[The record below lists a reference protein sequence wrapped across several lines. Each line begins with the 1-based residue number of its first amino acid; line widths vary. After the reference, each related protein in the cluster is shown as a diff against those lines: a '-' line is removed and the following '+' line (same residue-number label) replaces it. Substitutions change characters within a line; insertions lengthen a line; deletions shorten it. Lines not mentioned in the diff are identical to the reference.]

1 MKKQIKKDLTKIKKT
16 KNVSMMSISQNRG
29 GVFLPVSKAIH
40 LASLRKYV
48 FQNKWQE
55 VTIEGRPLTATHQD
69 IIEAI
74 FFCAEDIK
82 EFQGGKLAVKFAPG
96 KVLKLLGAGENYT
109 WLYEKIKDLALNII
123 TIKKIGD
130 KDQMPPIKHIIDDFD
145 KTDESMNK
153 KLPNGEYAKYR
164 YIVFSETFMSF
175 LRNDVLLFYKDK
187 IPSILSLKNPILKS
201 IARFCLSHKETN
213 MSLDEVLDSLKVS
226 AGKRYRRK
234 IKKEIVENANSLL
247 SFGIKLLKIRTG
259 DNAGKIGI
267 FYNKKDILLQH
278 NNQ

>member
-1 MKKQIKKDLTKIKKT
+1 
-16 KNVSMMSISQNRG
+16 MMSISQNRG

-175 LRNDVLLFYKDK
+175 LRNDILLFYKDK
-187 IPSILSLKNPILKS
+187 IPAILSLKSPIFRS
-201 IARFCLSHKETN
+201 IARFCLSHKEIN
-213 MSLDEVLDSLKVS
+213 MPLDEVLDSLKVS
-226 AGKRYRRK
+226 AGERYRQK
-234 IKKEIVENANSLL
+234 IKKEIMENEKDL
-247 SFGIKLLKIRTG
+247 SGFCIKLLKIKTG

-267 FYNKKDILLQH
+267 FYNKKDILIKH
-278 NNQ
+278 NN